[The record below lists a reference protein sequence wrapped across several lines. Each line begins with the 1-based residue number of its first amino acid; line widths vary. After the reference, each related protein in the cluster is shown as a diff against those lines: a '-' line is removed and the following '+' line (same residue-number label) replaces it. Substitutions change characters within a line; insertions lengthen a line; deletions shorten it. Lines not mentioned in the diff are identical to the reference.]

1 MEQEFNYFKVLS
13 SINLS
18 DKIKKK
24 DKLSYV
30 SWAWAWG
37 ELKKRFPDATYKIYE
52 RDQEI
57 ITTQVDHYDKK
68 EMDIA
73 NAIPESP
80 QSEVTI
86 VKKTV
91 IPINYFTDG
100 RTAWVKVGVTVQ
112 GIEHIE
118 ELPIMNNRN
127 QAILAGEVTST
138 QVNKAIQ
145 RALTKAIARHGVG
158 LYVYAGED
166 LPEDSNDAAAVD
178 ENSLEENKLATL
190 QSEVANLIIKY
201 VGSDYEGEVDSYI
214 REHFGDVRIS
224 QTTTSHIPQLLAAKE
239 YLTAL
244 GE

>member
-145 RALTKAIARHGVG
+145 RALTKAIR
-158 LYVYAGED
+158 
-166 LPEDSNDAAAVD
+166 
-178 ENSLEENKLATL
+178 AT
-190 QSEVANLIIKY
+190 SVALF
-201 VGSDYEGEVDSYI
+201 S
-214 REHFGDVRIS
+214 
-224 QTTTSHIPQLLAAKE
+224 
-239 YLTAL
+239 
-244 GE
+244 

>member
-1 MEQEFNYFKVLS
+1 
-13 SINLS
+13 
-18 DKIKKK
+18 
-24 DKLSYV
+24 
-30 SWAWAWG
+30 
-37 ELKKRFPDATYKIYE
+37 
-52 RDQEI
+52 
-57 ITTQVDHYDKK
+57 
-68 EMDIA
+68 
-73 NAIPESP
+73 
-80 QSEVTI
+80 
-86 VKKTV
+86 
-91 IPINYFTDG
+91 
-100 RTAWVKVGVTVQ
+100 
-112 GIEHIE
+112 
-118 ELPIMNNRN
+118 MNRYNRN

-166 LPEDSNDAAAVD
+166 LPEDSSDAAAID

-239 YLTAL
+239 YLTTL